1 MRNKKNIIYLTVITI
16 IIILCGCGNANYLN
30 NNDFLITDNITSKN
44 ITLGDSSED
53 FIRAYSD
60 IENDINVR
68 YANGDNHLSQ
78 KNINDIDFSQTCTV
92 NISGID
98 VDGTCI
104 PVKSFIK
111 KEKIED
117 GLDNWIAQNNE
128 YINKHNVVYKVL
140 AFSFENNIIVD
151 IRYIEKNYN
160 ESN

>member
-1 MRNKKNIIYLTVITI
+1 MRNKKNIIYLTVIAT
-16 IIILCGCGNANYLN
+16 IIILCGCGNTNYLN
-30 NNDFLITDNITSKN
+30 NNDFLITDDITSKN

-68 YANGDNHLSQ
+68 YVNGDNHLSQ
-78 KNINDIDFSQTCTV
+78 KKINDIDFSQTCTV

-98 VDGTCI
+98 VDGTCM
-104 PVKSFIK
+104 PVSSFIK
-111 KEKIED
+111 KEKIKG
-117 GLDNWIAQNNE
+117 GLDNWISQNND
-128 YINKHNVVYKVL
+128 YLNNHNVVYKVL
-140 AFSFENNIIVD
+140 AFSFENNVIVD

>member
-1 MRNKKNIIYLTVITI
+1 MRNKKNIIYLTVIAI

-30 NNDFLITDNITSKN
+30 NSDFLITDDITSKN

-78 KNINDIDFSQTCTV
+78 KKINGIDFSQTCTV

-98 VDGTCI
+98 VDGTCM
-104 PVKSFIK
+104 PVSSFIK
-111 KEKIED
+111 KEKIEG
-117 GLDNWIAQNNE
+117 GLDNWISQNND
-128 YINKHNVVYKVL
+128 YLNNHNVIYKVL
-140 AFSFENNIIVD
+140 AFSFENNVIVD